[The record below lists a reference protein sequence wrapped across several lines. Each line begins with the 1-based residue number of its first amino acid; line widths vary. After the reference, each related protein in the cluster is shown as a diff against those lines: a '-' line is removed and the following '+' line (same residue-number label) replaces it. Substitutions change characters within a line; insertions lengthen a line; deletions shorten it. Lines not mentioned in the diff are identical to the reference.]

1 MKTLLFTLLMLIFIS
16 SLSLSQNA
24 WYNQNSGT
32 SSILQDV
39 YFVDQDYGWIAG
51 AHIILHTTDGGTTWA
66 EQPAPP
72 VQIFYVDIFFLDRM
86 NGWACGNEAKIIH
99 TTDGG
104 NTWVDQPNPYT
115 FPNPILYSIYFA
127 NADTGWAIGGDQGVY
142 PNFTNR
148 RVVLYTTNGGNTWD
162 FQYSESNKTPLYCAN
177 FISDTEGFAA
187 SKFGDVIHTTN
198 GGNTWVE
205 TTPVSSYE
213 LDGIYFANSST
224 GWVSGEYLGVPHV
237 ASISKTTDG
246 GNTWETQSFGTD
258 EYIQDIYFVDELSG
272 WAVGGSF
279 GGSGTSTILHTTDGG
294 ESWISQISPTTNALY
309 GLSFVDGNHG
319 WAVGFGGTTITYTNP
334 VPVEL
339 SSFSASVSGS
349 DVQLN
354 WLTATETNNS
364 GFEIQ
369 RSDVR
374 DQKSETFDWEK
385 IGFVEGRGTSTEKNN
400 YSFVD
405 KNLETGKY
413 SYRLVQIDFNGTRTE
428 SKIVNIEINFLP
440 TEYSLSQN
448 YPNPFNPTT
457 TIEYSIP
464 ENGNVKL
471 VVYNSLGEEVTTLVN
486 AYKEAGSYKVN
497 FGAVRLSSGIY
508 YYRLISGTY
517 LSVKKMIVLK

>member
-1 MKTLLFTLLMLIFIS
+1 M
-16 SLSLSQNA
+16 
-24 WYNQNSGT
+24 
-32 SSILQDV
+32 
-39 YFVDQDYGWIAG
+39 
-51 AHIILHTTDGGTTWA
+51 
-66 EQPAPP
+66 
-72 VQIFYVDIFFLDRM
+72 
-86 NGWACGNEAKIIH
+86 
-99 TTDGG
+99 
-104 NTWVDQPNPYT
+104 
-115 FPNPILYSIYFA
+115 
-127 NADTGWAIGGDQGVY
+127 
-142 PNFTNR
+142 
-148 RVVLYTTNGGNTWD
+148 
-162 FQYSESNKTPLYCAN
+162 YCAN

-279 GGSGTSTILHTTDGG
+279 GGSGTSTILHTTTVEKAGFRKY
-294 ESWISQISPTTNALY
+294 SPTTNALY

-428 SKIVNIEINFLP
+428 SKIVNIEIKFLP
-440 TEYSLSQN
+440 TEYSLFRIIQ
-448 YPNPFNPTT
+448 T
-457 TIEYSIP
+457 
-464 ENGNVKL
+464 
-471 VVYNSLGEEVTTLVN
+471 
-486 AYKEAGSYKVN
+486 
-497 FGAVRLSSGIY
+497 
-508 YYRLISGTY
+508 RLIRQQQ
-517 LSVKKMIVLK
+517 